1 MMAEHAAPRPSLPT
15 RLWRA
20 TTSVLLAAITAA
32 GLLYLLPA
40 ALGYERY
47 VITGGSMAGSYD
59 TGSIAFEEQVPVA
72 ELAVGDVITYL
83 PPADSMVTT
92 LVTHRI
98 HEISYA
104 EDGAREFRTKGDA
117 NPDVD
122 PWTFRLTADTQPVA
136 RFAVPHLGWA
146 LIALADREIRMLVI
160 GLPASLVALASLVEL
175 VRTVAR
181 ERRPRLAAGNTPATT
196 PTS

>member
-1 MMAEHAAPRPSLPT
+1 MAESAPRTSLPT
-15 RLWRA
+15 RLWRGV
-20 TTSVLLAAITAA
+20 TSLLLAAITVAA
-32 GLLYLLPA
+32 LLYLLPA
-40 ALGYERY
+40 VLGYERY
-47 VITGGSMAGSYD
+47 VITGGSMTGSYD
-59 TGSIAFEEQVPVA
+59 KGSVVFERQVPVA
-72 ELAVGDVITYL
+72 DLAVGDVITYL
-83 PPADSMVTT
+83 PPPDSMVTT

-136 RFAVPHLGWA
+136 RFGVPHLGWA
-146 LIALADREIRMLVI
+146 LIALADRETRMLVV
-160 GLPASLVALASLVEL
+160 GLPAMLVALGSLVEL
-175 VRTVAR
+175 VRTVIG
-181 ERRPRLAAGNTPATT
+181 ERRPTVAAEAAPT